1 MRVPLSWLQEFTPVD
16 LPAAELAE
24 VFAELGF
31 EVEGIETVGG
41 SLEGIVAARVL
52 NTAPHPDADRIQ
64 LVEVDPGGGEALQ
77 VCCGAFNM
85 SPGDVVPLAT
95 VGTTMPGGMEIAAR
109 KMRGQMSNGML
120 CSASELGLAEDGG
133 GILILDPAAQPGTA
147 VSELLAISADVV
159 FDLDVLP
166 NRPDALSI
174 LGVARDLA
182 ARLGLPLNVPD
193 PQPPEVGEDAF
204 GLVSVDIADPTLCGR
219 FVVRVLSGVGE
230 GQTPAWMVQR
240 LSSAG
245 MRPISPVVDVSNY
258 VMLELGQPNH
268 TYDLARVQ
276 GRCLRVR
283 RARDGEA
290 VETLDGVVRTLGPGD
305 GVIADGNDD
314 AIGIAGV
321 MGGASTEI
329 SGDTTDI
336 LLELA
341 WWDPM
346 DIARSS
352 ASLNLHSEAS
362 LRFKRGV
369 DTDVSPLA
377 ARRFAELLG
386 AITGATLH
394 PGTIDERGD
403 LPYSDEVAV
412 RTDRVNM
419 ILGTDL
425 DSARITQL
433 IQPIGFASEPVDGG
447 LVVRI
452 PSWRPDCT
460 SEVDVIEEVGRHH
473 GLARIAKTVPTSPK
487 AGSLTAVQQRRRRI
501 RGAFVGAGLAE
512 AMPMPFLAPG
522 DLERC
527 GLPPDGLHVANPLA
541 AEESVLRTSPM
552 PGLLAAVGYN
562 AARRIPG
569 VRLFEVSR
577 LFGPGELI
585 TDRDRSVE
593 FGRVLTGEAEFA
605 AAVLAGSDSTEAVEL
620 LEVVLAAAGVGPLA
634 LRSEEVPGLHPGRSA
649 VVEVAGVNAGSVG
662 EIHPEVASDHGISER
677 VGWLQ
682 LDLDVLAQVPEAV
695 VQVEP
700 VSRFPSTDVDLAFVL
715 DERVPAAAVAATI
728 HTAGEG
734 LVTGVE
740 LFDVFRAE
748 SLGAGSKSL
757 AYRVRFCAADRT
769 LTDKE
774 VGELRS
780 SIIADVEST
789 HGAQLRG

>member
-1 MRVPLSWLQEFTPVD
+1 MRVPLSWLREFTPVD

-31 EVEGIETVGG
+31 EVEAIDEIG
-41 SLEGIVAARVL
+41 SPLDGIVAARVL
-52 NTAPHPDADRIQ
+52 ATGPHPDADRIQ
-64 LVEVDPGGGEALQ
+64 LVQVDRGDGEALQ

-95 VGTTMPGGMEIAAR
+95 VGATMPGGMEIAAR
-109 KMRGQMSNGML
+109 EMRGQMSNGML
-120 CSASELGLAEDGG
+120 CSAAELGLAADHG
-133 GILILDPAAQPGTA
+133 GILILDAAAEPGVA
-147 VSELLAISADVV
+147 VSELLGVIADVV

-182 ARLGLPLNVPD
+182 ARLGLPLTVPD
-193 PQPPEVGEDAF
+193 PQPPEAGEDAH
-204 GLVSVDIADPTLCGR
+204 GLVSVDIIAPALCGR
-219 FVVRVLSGVGE
+219 FVVRVLSGVGGGE
-230 GQTPAWMVQR
+230 TPAWMAQR
-240 LSSAG
+240 LGAAG

-268 TYDLARVQ
+268 TYDLAKVA
-276 GRCLRVR
+276 GRGLRVR
-283 RARDGEA
+283 RARDGEEM
-290 VETLDGVVRTLGPGD
+290 ETLDGVTRVLGPGD
-305 GVIADGNDD
+305 GVIADDNDD
-314 AIGIAGV
+314 VIGIAGV

-329 SGDTTDI
+329 SGDTTEI
-336 LLELA
+336 VLEMA

-369 DTDVSPLA
+369 DTEIAPLA
-377 ARRFAELLG
+377 ARRFAELLV

-394 PGTIDERGD
+394 PGTIDERGCFPEGD
-403 LPYSDEVAV
+403 PVTV

-419 ILGTDL
+419 VLGTEL
-425 DSARITQL
+425 DGERIAGL
-433 IQPIGFASEPVDGG
+433 LRPIGFASEPAADG

-452 PSWRPDCT
+452 PSWRPDCS

-473 GLARIAKTVPTSPK
+473 GLARIGKTVPTSPK
-487 AGSLTAVQQRRRRI
+487 AGSLTDVQKRRRRI
-501 RGAFVGAGLAE
+501 RRAFVGAGFSE

-527 GLPPDGLHVANPLA
+527 GLPPDGMRVANPLA
-541 AEESVLRTSPM
+541 AEESVLRTSAM

-577 LFGPGELI
+577 LFGPGELVF
-585 TDRDRSVE
+585 DRGRSVE
-593 FGRVLTGEAEFA
+593 LDRVLTGEVEFA
-605 AAVLAGSDSTEAVEL
+605 AAVMAGGDSTEAVEL
-620 LEVVLAAAGVGPLA
+620 LEVVLAAAALGPLA
-634 LRSEEVPGLHPGRSA
+634 LRAEEIPGLHPGRSA
-649 VVEVAGVNAGSVG
+649 VVEIAGLAAGAVG
-662 EIHPEVASDHGISER
+662 EIHPEVAAEHGITER
-677 VGWLQ
+677 VGWLE
-682 LDLDVLAQVPEAV
+682 LDLDVLARLPEPV

-740 LFDVFRAE
+740 LFDVFRSE
-748 SLGAGSKSL
+748 SLGAGMKSL
-757 AYRVRFCAADRT
+757 AYRVRFCAVDRT
-769 LTDKE
+769 LTDGE
-774 VGELRS
+774 VGELRGR
-780 SIIADVEST
+780 IISLVEST
-789 HGAQLRG
+789 HGARLRG